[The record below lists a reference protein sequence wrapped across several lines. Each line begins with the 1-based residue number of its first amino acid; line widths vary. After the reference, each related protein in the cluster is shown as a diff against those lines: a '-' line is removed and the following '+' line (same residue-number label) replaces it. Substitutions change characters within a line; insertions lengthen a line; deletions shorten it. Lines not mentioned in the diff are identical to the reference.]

1 MSSLEALRHVVTLT
15 AADNSQSVQTLRT
28 IVELFSSGAR
38 KLSCDEIN
46 TALAPLNREGHVFRV
61 FGDGGSNPSPAV
73 IVTPCDTGNGC
84 FPLTSSKTRIKYAL
98 GAYGDM
104 DIERDIMSATGV
116 ADEPIGLCVFLRGLE
131 AILGLTSFGPYA
143 FSATPLPRHDPGL
156 PPSLEDQHRA
166 QRVALQLTG
175 HLPCGDTPPTSVG
188 VEPVL
193 RGMVTLAAQKAKN
206 SGISLEDSQSQV
218 CTIYPFSPSQ
228 QMVGALPYVNDPRG
242 KTDEHGKPLRPAFIT
257 KWNERGKI
265 EVAVK
270 RVQTGYELLYS
281 YGVPEEYWSTA
292 WPGKVVDELAVHDL
306 VLALDIYIDGVKHG
320 AFPRMADT
328 MFDRVISRVENAVR
342 SRHTS
347 RELRVLCCDLLTKLG
362 RDMDSSLGTYLPDV
376 HDYVVYAFPAE
387 GNTHVVTW
395 VGCVLRKCPRSIV
408 HIQWLASIRLDAS
421 DPLDVETHVDEICAE
436 DVRLTSEKQVPTP
449 QRAGEWNYFEQLCP
463 NETLLDFSKDG
474 QQLFDAR
481 LSLLSKDAD
490 TVISRDLIV
499 PSEEEDEEDE
509 EDDNE
514 DEEDDEDEEDEEDE
528 EDDDEDEEDE
538 EDEES
543 SIDYRCMLRDI
554 IALTGSCIAAGVE
567 IGASDTSVG
576 NWVRGRQK
584 PSPTSQDRILRAHT
598 RLSGSKHNWALRVR
612 EVVAAVGS
620 RVGAAREIGADVSS
634 IQNWYHGVTP
644 SSAMQSAILRVYLRH
659 VVFRK
664 RSGPSYSCFG
674 RVWRHNEDFLGVPG
688 ARLCW
693 GRKTAGLES
702 KRRVVV
708 REANGTQKDLSE
720 FIWYEKTRHSS
731 AGAGLV
737 AQWKRAVDAH
747 GLLDIARWC
756 NISVKTAWMYI
767 KGKRRPHAVATRLLP
782 SCEKSRQK
790 KRKRHTVS
798 QQRQKKKSNKKH
810 KKKRISYK

>member
-1 MSSLEALRHVVTLT
+1 MSSLEALRHVVALT
-15 AADNSQSVQTLRT
+15 AADNMQSVQALRT

-98 GAYGDM
+98 GVYGDM
-104 DIERDIMSATGV
+104 DIERDIMSASGV
-116 ADEPIGLCVFLRGLE
+116 TDEPIGLCVFLRGLE

-143 FSATPLPRHDPGL
+143 FSATPLPRHDPGM
-156 PPSLEDQHRA
+156 PPSLEDQRRA

-175 HLPCGDTPPTSVG
+175 HLPYGDTPPTSAG

-193 RGMVTLAAQKAKN
+193 RGMVTLAAQKAMD

-242 KTDEHGKPLRPAFIT
+242 KTDEHGKPLRPAFVT

-281 YGVPEEYWSTA
+281 YGVPEEYWSTT
-292 WPGKVVDELAVHDL
+292 WPGKVVDELPVHEL

-320 AFPRMADT
+320 SFPRMADT
-328 MFDRVISRVENAVR
+328 MFEHVISRVENAVR

-362 RDMDSSLGTYLPDV
+362 RDMDLSLGTYLPDV
-376 HDYVVYAFPAE
+376 NDYVVYAFPAE
-387 GNTHVVTW
+387 GNTVVTW
-395 VGCVLRKCPRSIV
+395 VGCVLRKCLQSIV
-408 HIQWLASIRLDAS
+408 HIQWLASIRLGAS

-436 DVRLTSEKQVPTP
+436 DVRLTLEKQVPTP
-449 QRAGEWNYFEQLCP
+449 QRAREWNYFEQLCP

-474 QQLFDAR
+474 QQLFDTR
-481 LSLLSKDAD
+481 LSLLSNDAD

-499 PSEEEDEEDE
+499 PSEEEDDEEDEEEEDEEEEEEDDEEDEEEEEDE
-509 EDDNE
+509 ED
-514 DEEDDEDEEDEEDE
+514 
-528 EDDDEDEEDE
+528 
-538 EDEES
+538 DEES
-543 SIDYRCMLRDI
+543 SIDYRRMLREI
-554 IALTGSCIAAGVE
+554 VAVAGSFTAAGAE
-567 IGASDTSVG
+567 IGTSGTSVA
-576 NWVRGRQK
+576 NWVHGQQK
-584 PSPTSQDRILRAHT
+584 PFPTSQDRILRAHT
-598 RLSGSKHNWALRVR
+598 RLSGTKHNWALCVR
-612 EVVAAVGS
+612 ELVTAVGS
-620 RVGAAREIGADVSS
+620 RAGAARKIGADVSS
-634 IQNWYHGVTP
+634 IQNWYRGVTP
-644 SSAMQSAILRVYLRH
+644 SSTMQSAILRVYRRH
-659 VVFRK
+659 VRKPPPLRK
-664 RSGPSYSCFG
+664 RGGGPSYPCFG

-693 GRKTAGLES
+693 GRKLGDGLES

-731 AGAGLV
+731 VGASLV
-737 AQWKRAVDAH
+737 AQWERAVDAH
-747 GLLDIARWC
+747 GLQNIARRC
-756 NISVKTAWMYI
+756 NISVRTAWMYI

-782 SCEKSRQK
+782 SCEKSREK
-790 KRKRHTVS
+790 KRKHHAVS
-798 QQRQKKKSNKKH
+798 QQRQKKKSKKKH